1 MGTLITQTQAD
12 IVEQVIVKGDL
23 SKLTPAERVS
33 YYRAVCESIGLN
45 PLTKPFEYIDL
56 DGKLT
61 LYARRDATDQLRKI
75 HNISVTIVGREKIE
89 DVYIVTAKA
98 MMHDGRSDESTGV
111 VSITKEDGEWKTTQS
126 GKRYFV
132 GNGTFRPLRG
142 DALANALMK
151 AETKSK
157 RRVTL
162 SLCGLG
168 WLDETEIETISDAKP
183 VTVLENGDLGV
194 KRPTDT
200 QGDQSPAQLEP
211 PAPESKPEPQNGGKI
226 KSAVLR
232 YLPFKDWCNEW
243 VKDARAAQYADEKT
257 GTANMHHVLNRV
269 GMLGFAEVTAENF
282 EAVKDKLQ
290 KHVEQE
296 GK

>member
-1 MGTLITQTQAD
+1 MTQSIITQPQSD
-12 IVEQVIVKGDL
+12 IIEQVIIKGDL
-23 SKLTPAERVS
+23 SQLSPAERVN

-75 HNISVTIVGREKIE
+75 HNISIAITGREKIE

-98 MMHDGRSDESTGV
+98 STQDGRSDESTGV
-111 VSITKEDGEWKTTQS
+111 VSITKEDGEWKTAQS

-132 GNGTFRPLRG
+132 GNGTFKPLRS

-168 WLDETEIETISDAKP
+168 WLDETEIETIPNAKK
-183 VTVLENGDLGV
+183 VDVKENGDLG
-194 KRPTDT
+194 PTWTEQTAT
-200 QGDQSPAQLEP
+200 QPVIEHAQPTTQP
-211 PAPESKPEPQNGGKI
+211 PAENGKPASLKFQ
-226 KSAVLR
+226 AFVT
-232 YLPFKDWCNEW
+232 WANEW
-243 VKDARAAQYADEKT
+243 VKGNGKDYANAD
-257 GTANMHHVLNRV
+257 GRV
-269 GMLGFAEVTAENF
+269 DMRHLLGRIGKLGFASVTEQNADDIKAALESY
-282 EAVKDKLQ
+282 VK
-290 KHVEQE
+290 
-296 GK
+296 GKVDTQ